1 MHATEGRYTL
11 PRMASRVPSTAPQA
25 AASPAPHAGLRFDR
39 REWAGAFGDL
49 GTLVPFLLA
58 YVTVV
63 GVEPAGMLLAFGVA
77 LVAAGAYFRTPFPVQ
92 PMKAIGAIAVTGA
105 AQTAVIT
112 PQAVAVAAL
121 ATGVIWLLLGL
132 TGTAERVAR
141 WVGRPVTLGIVLGLG
156 IAFMLDGTRM
166 MATGVWLAAPLL
178 LVTILL
184 LSNRALLAM
193 MLILAAGVAWAV
205 LTDPA
210 IAGAI
215 AGVEAGVKLPG
226 WPFHG
231 LTWEASLVGVVLLAL
246 PQIPLTLGNAV
257 IAPVEFNNREFADRP
272 VTERKV
278 AVSTGA
284 MNALGSLIGAVPMC
298 HGAGGMAAQVS
309 FGARTG
315 GAPVILGALLIVLAL
330 FLSDSVATLLRLFP
344 QPALGVMLFLAG
356 VQLALGSCDF
366 SKDKGERFVAL
377 GTAALSI
384 WNVGV
389 AFVFGVAVLWIVRR
403 GWLRL

>member
-1 MHATEGRYTL
+1 MNASL
-11 PRMASRVPSTAPQA
+11 PPEA
-25 AASPAPHAGLRFDR
+25 AEAPAPSAGGAALRFGR
-39 REWAGAFGDL
+39 GEWAGAFGDL

-58 YVTVV
+58 YITIV
-63 GVEPAGMLLAFGVA
+63 GIEPAGMLLAFGVA
-77 LVAAGAYFRTPFPVQ
+77 FAAAGIYFRTPFPVQ
-92 PMKAIGAIAVTGA
+92 PMKAIGAVAITGA

-132 TGTAERVAR
+132 TGTTERVAR

-166 MATGVWLAAPLL
+166 MATGIWLAAPLL
-178 LVTILL
+178 LLTILL
-184 LSNRALLAM
+184 LANRALLAM
-193 MLILAAGVAWAV
+193 VLILAAGAAWAV
-205 LTDPA
+205 LTEPA
-210 IAGAI
+210 VAGALARI
-215 AGVEAGVKLPG
+215 EVGVKPPA

-231 LTWEASLVGVVLLAL
+231 LNWAAVFVGVVLLAL
-246 PQIPLTLGNAV
+246 PQVPLTLGNAV
-257 IAPVEFNNREFADRP
+257 IAPVEFNNREFPDRP

-278 AVSTGA
+278 AVSTGI
-284 MNALGSLIGAVPMC
+284 MNTVGSLIGAVPMC

-315 GAPVILGALLIVLAL
+315 GAPVIIGVLLIVLAL
-330 FLSDSVATLLRLFP
+330 ALSESVAILLRLFP
-344 QPALGVMLFLAG
+344 HPALGVMLFLAG
-356 VQLALGSCDF
+356 IQLALGSCDF
-366 SKDKGERFVAL
+366 SKDKGERFVTL
-377 GTAALSI
+377 GTAALSV
-384 WNVGV
+384 WNVGI

>member
-1 MHATEGRYTL
+1 MNSSL
-11 PRMASRVPSTAPQA
+11 PPGAAEAAVPSAGGA
-25 AASPAPHAGLRFDR
+25 ALRFGR
-39 REWAGAFGDL
+39 GEWAGAFGDL

-58 YVTVV
+58 YITIV
-63 GVEPAGMLLAFGVA
+63 GIEPAGMLMAFGIA
-77 LVAAGAYFRTPFPVQ
+77 FVAAGAYFRTPFPVQ
-92 PMKAIGAIAVTGA
+92 PMKAIGAVAITGA

-132 TGTAERVAR
+132 TGTTERVAR

-166 MATGVWLAAPLL
+166 MATGIWLAAPLL
-178 LVTILL
+178 LLTILL
-184 LSNRALLAM
+184 LANRALLAM
-193 MLILAAGVAWAV
+193 VLILAAGAAWAV
-205 LTDPA
+205 LTEPA
-210 IAGAI
+210 VAGALARI
-215 AGVEAGVKLPG
+215 EVGVKPPA

-231 LTWEASLVGVVLLAL
+231 LNWEAVFVGVVLLAL
-246 PQIPLTLGNAV
+246 PQVPLTLGNAV
-257 IAPVEFNNREFADRP
+257 IAPVEFNNREFPERP

-278 AVSTGA
+278 AVSTGI
-284 MNALGSLIGAVPMC
+284 MNTVGSLIGAVPMC

-315 GAPVILGALLIVLAL
+315 GAPVIIGVLLIVLAL
-330 FLSDSVATLLRLFP
+330 AFSESVAILLRLFP
-344 QPALGVMLFLAG
+344 HPALGVMLFLAG
-356 VQLALGSCDF
+356 IQLALGSCDF
-366 SKDKGERFVAL
+366 SKDKGERFVTL
-377 GTAALSI
+377 GTAALSV
-384 WNVGV
+384 WNVGI